1 MSNQNSRF
9 ITYPSTVE
17 KLRHTVLIIDIKPAD
32 FVALTEFLQKSAQD
46 FDVYLYDG
54 TSHDLEWL
62 NHVSKSCDVVLIDDV
77 SQVKITPEDTNVR
90 YGLGLEYQTPYGYF
104 TKLVDKIAPI
114 SVLS

>member
-1 MSNQNSRF
+1 MSNQKSRF

-17 KLRHTVLIIDIKPAD
+17 KLRHTVLVIDIKPAD
-32 FVALTEFLQKSAQD
+32 FIVLTEFLQKSVQD

-62 NHVSKSCDVVLIDDV
+62 NYVSKECDDILIDDA
-77 SQVKITPEDTNVR
+77 SQVRITPEDTNIR

-104 TKLVDKIAPI
+104 TKLVDKNVEIT
-114 SVLS
+114 V